1 MRSDRPSGRASFL
14 NSVANSWRP
23 GGREL
28 YPGGSVRAEA
38 EVMIPIVSSLAGG
51 IHNGPKFEGV
61 YKLY

>member
-1 MRSDRPSGRASFL
+1 M
-14 NSVANSWRP
+14 
-23 GGREL
+23 
-28 YPGGSVRAEA
+28 RAEA